1 LAELQTVCICLLFLP
16 QIFLNRI
23 RSLNQNKMQK
33 LILIGLSF
41 LFSSFLFAQAPQAI
55 KYQAVARDLSG
66 NELANSSVSVRIS
79 IHDGSAAGPVVYQE
93 THPVTT
99 NAFGLFTIS
108 IGQGT
113 VVTGN
118 FSAIVWSTGN
128 KFLEQEVDFG
138 TGYQNMGT
146 TQLLSVPYALYAE
159 TAGSSGPQGP
169 TGPTGATGA
178 NGLTGA
184 TGATGD
190 VGPTGSAGANGAT
203 GAAGANGATGAVGPT
218 GAAGANGV
226 TGATGVAGT
235 NGATGPTGAAGANG
249 VTGATGAAGANGVT
263 GATGAA
269 GSNGATGATGA
280 AGTNGSNGATG
291 ATGPAGANGANGA
304 TGATGVAGTNGA
316 TGPTGAAGANGVT
329 GATGAAGANGVT
341 GATGVAGANGAT
353 GPTGAAGAV
362 GATGPT
368 GVTGAT
374 GSTGAQGIQGAAG
387 LSDYAIFQEQQASGV
402 NGGTFTSGSW
412 VTRTLNT
419 TAVTVG
425 TAITLAGNQITLAP
439 GTYYIK
445 AYVPAYLAGVHQ
457 ARLYN
462 TTSAA
467 TAIVGTSAVDD
478 YSIIEGFVTVAST
491 SVFEIQHQC
500 TTTRVA
506 DGLGKGA
513 AFGENVVYTKV
524 LVEMVNSSSTPAN
537 GTSERSLIFTVKG
550 F

>member
-1 LAELQTVCICLLFLP
+1 M
-16 QIFLNRI
+16 R
-23 RSLNQNKMQK
+23 K

-113 VVTGN
+113 VVTGS
-118 FSAIVWSTGN
+118 FSSIAWSTGN

-190 VGPTGSAGANGAT
+190 VGPTGAAGANGAT
-203 GAAGANGATGAVGPT
+203 GPAGANGATGAVGPT

-226 TGATGVAGT
+226 TGATG
-235 NGATGPTGAAGANG
+235 
-249 VTGATGAAGANGVT
+249 
-263 GATGAA
+263 
-269 GSNGATGATGA
+269 
-280 AGTNGSNGATG
+280 
-291 ATGPAGANGANGA
+291 ANGA

-316 TGPTGAAGANGVT
+316 TGPTGAAGVNGATGATGSNGVTGATGAAGSNGVT
-329 GATGAAGANGVT
+329 GATGAAGANGAT
-341 GATGVAGANGAT
+341 GATGVAGTNGANGATGPTGAAGVNGATGPTGAAGTNGATGATGVAGTSGAT

-374 GSTGAQGIQGAAG
+374 GATGAQGIQGAAG
-387 LSDYAIFQEQQASGV
+387 LSDYAIFQEQQASGT

-467 TAIVGTSAVDD
+467 TAIVGTSAVDG
-478 YSIIEGFVTVAST
+478 YSIIEGFVTVVST

-500 TTTRVA
+500 TTTRA
-506 DGLGKGA
+506 TDGLGKSA
-513 AFGENVVYTKV
+513 AFGENEVYTKV

-537 GTSERSLIFTVKG
+537 GTGERSLIFTVKG

>member
-1 LAELQTVCICLLFLP
+1 M
-16 QIFLNRI
+16 R
-23 RSLNQNKMQK
+23 K

-113 VVTGN
+113 VVTGS
-118 FSAIVWSTGN
+118 FSSIAWSTGN

-184 TGATGD
+184 TGA
-190 VGPTGSAGANGAT
+190 
-203 GAAGANGATGAVGPT
+203 VGPT

-226 TGATGVAGT
+226 TGAT
-235 NGATGPTGAAGANG
+235 
-249 VTGATGAAGANGVT
+249 
-263 GATGAA
+263 
-269 GSNGATGATGA
+269 
-280 AGTNGSNGATG
+280 
-291 ATGPAGANGANGA
+291 GANGA

-316 TGPTGAAGANGVT
+316 TGPTGAAGVNGATGATGSNGVTGATGAAGSNGVT
-329 GATGAAGANGVT
+329 GATGAAGANGATGATGAAGTNGANGATGPTGAAGINGATGPTGAAGTNGAT
-341 GATGVAGANGAT
+341 GATGVAGTNGATGPT

-374 GSTGAQGIQGAAG
+374 GATGAQGIQGAAG
-387 LSDYAIFQEQQASGV
+387 LSDYAIFQEQQASGT

-467 TAIVGTSAVDD
+467 TAIVGTSAVDG
-478 YSIIEGFVTVAST
+478 YSIIEGFVTVVST

-500 TTTRVA
+500 TTTRA
-506 DGLGKGA
+506 TDGLGKSA
-513 AFGENVVYTKV
+513 AFGENEVYTKV

-537 GTSERSLIFTVKG
+537 GTGERSLIFTVKG